1 MENLSISILG
11 LSSVP
16 LKKHTDNLLD
26 LTKMTSEGCYMNLT
40 DKSKL
45 EMVNVNEDTT
55 KFAKL
60 MQQF

>member
-16 LKKHTDNLLD
+16 LKKHTSDFVD
-26 LTKMTSEGCYMNLT
+26 LTSMTSEGTYMNLT

-45 EMVNVNEDTT
+45 EMVSEDTT
-55 KFAKL
+55 MFDKL

>member
-11 LSSVP
+11 LSEEP
-16 LKKHTDNLLD
+16 LKKHTEDFLG

-40 DKSKL
+40 KNSRL
-45 EMVNVNEDTT
+45 NVNDDTT
-55 KFAKL
+55 KFDKL

>member
-16 LKKHTDNLLD
+16 LKKHTSDFVD
-26 LTKMTSEGCYMNLT
+26 LTSMTSEGTYMNLT

-45 EMVNVNEDTT
+45 EMVSEDST
-55 KFAKL
+55 
-60 MQQF
+60 